1 LEKQTERAMEQEKGN
16 LRLCKKCLLRDMVGQ
31 EEYFR
36 SLGEYID
43 NLDEELKVSAPVYEE
58 RLTVCRQCD
67 MLLEGMCRS
76 CGCYVELRAVV
87 AKNSCPRE
95 YWLQMEQGKAGCPA
109 ECD

>member
-1 LEKQTERAMEQEKGN
+1 
-16 LRLCKKCLLRDMVGQ
+16 MVGQ

-76 CGCYVELRAVV
+76 CGPWWQRTVVPENTGCKWSRAKQVV
-87 AKNSCPRE
+87 R
-95 YWLQMEQGKAGCPA
+95 
-109 ECD
+109 